1 MKCHS
6 FLFGFLA
13 FTCLLIS
20 VEDLK
25 SQSFAKEHLY
35 LKLGNKLDLDSV
47 SFNADTIICENAIIE
62 RYSNLP
68 YIIIFP
74 RKVGPLKLSFY
85 SSNEDSVDRYFH
97 VDSFDLIKPGMYHR
111 YGTFKL
117 SLAALLEG
125 SVSAYPNADI
135 HIGCGIKSTIHSY
148 RLAWL
153 RGNDTLGQWEN
164 NSPKL
169 SSNIK
174 EELLGAR
181 TNDKIVF
188 YDIHGAYI
196 YRNTRDLGGFTV
208 VLP

>member
-1 MKCHS
+1 MKYYSVLLS
-6 FLFGFLA
+6 FLTLS
-13 FTCLLIS
+13 CLLFSANVI
-20 VEDLK
+20 K
-25 SQSFAKEHLY
+25 SQSLAREPLY
-35 LKLGNKLDLDSV
+35 LKLGNRLELDSAAL
-47 SFNADTIICENAIIE
+47 NADSILCDNALIE
-62 RYSNLP
+62 RHSNSSF
-68 YIIIFP
+68 IIISP
-74 RKVGPLKLSFY
+74 KKVGPLKLRFYTANKDSFALY
-85 SSNEDSVDRYFH
+85 YD

-117 SLAALLEG
+117 SLAALPEG

-135 HIGCGIKSTIHSY
+135 HISCGIKSTIHSY